1 MPKTL
6 SIDIETY
13 SDVDIKKT
21 GVYPYAESTNFQIL
35 LISVGVDNKPVECFD
50 LTQRL
55 FWSAEEEERF
65 LDIAMFLKV
74 PSILKTAFNAQFEM
88 TCLGKD
94 FGPLDPMQWECTMV
108 RMAMLGYP
116 QSLGEAAKVLGVVDG
131 KLDEGK
137 TLVNWFCKPDKN
149 GNRRLPE
156 QHPEKWKQ
164 FIAYCIRDVEVERE
178 LRTKTSF
185 YTIPPDEQRLYAL
198 DQSINRRGVLIDK
211 HLPER
216 ALAIWAK
223 HVEKLILQQRELT
236 GLDNPNSVTQLKA
249 WLSLET
255 DDDVVTLNKKMV
267 EKLIGKHGDL
277 VDTVLALRQEIS
289 KTSIKKYNSM
299 VNVRCIDGR
308 VRGLLQFCGAGRT
321 WRWAGRLIQVQNL
334 PQNKMKDLGLA
345 RDCVLSL
352 GLSAIE
358 LLHGNVASV
367 LSQLIRT
374 AFIAPYRKAFVVSD
388 FSAIEA
394 VVLSYLAREDW
405 RLEVFRT
412 HGRIYEASASK
423 MFGIPLET
431 IGKKSPHRQRGK
443 VAELAFGYQG
453 GVGAAIQMGALDM
466 GIPETDLQG
475 LVNDWRAANPK
486 IVKFWRNIN
495 NAAITC
501 IENSCRVNVCEGV
514 WFYMDYGILSM
525 RIPSGRSLRYPRAKL
540 VPGKYGPSVVY
551 QGIDQNNK
559 KWGDI
564 SIYGGKFTENLVQ
577 AFARD
582 CLAVAMTRLAD
593 AGYDIVMHVHDEVV
607 IEVEGTLGEP
617 GTGYIGSMVLDSA
630 LEDINRILALPISW
644 APGLPLKAEGYVT
657 NFYKKDD

>member
-1 MPKTL
+1 MSKTL

-21 GVYPYAESTNFQIL
+21 GVYPYAESPNFQIL
-35 LISVGVDNKPVECFD
+35 LISYAYDNGPVRCFD
-50 LTQRL
+50 MTQSL
-55 FWSAEEEERF
+55 FWDGSTEEQFEYF
-65 LDIAMFLKV
+65 LDCLFNPEIT
-74 PSILKTAFNAQFEM
+74 KTAFNAQFEM
-88 TCLGKD
+88 TCIGKE

-131 KLDEGK
+131 KLDGGK

-198 DQSINRRGVLIDK
+198 DQTINRRGVLIDK

-216 ALAIWAK
+216 ALAIWSD
-223 HVEKLILQQRELT
+223 HVAHLLAEQRELT
-236 GLDNPNSVTQLKA
+236 GLENPNSVSQLKE
-249 WLSLET
+249 WLSAEM
-255 DDDVVTLNKKMV
+255 DDEVDTLNKKTV
-267 EKLIGKHGDL
+267 EKLIGKHSDL

-334 PQNKMKDLGLA
+334 PQNKMKDLELA
-345 RDCVLSL
+345 RNCVL
-352 GLSAIE
+352 GLDRQAID
-358 LLHGNVASV
+358 LIHGNVASV

-374 AFIAPYRKAFVVSD
+374 AFVAPEGKTFAVSD

-394 VVLSYLAREDW
+394 VVLSYLAKEEW

-431 IGKKSPHRQRGK
+431 IDKKSPHRQRGK

-466 GIPETDLQG
+466 GIPEADLQG

-486 IVKFWRNIN
+486 IVKFWKNIN

-514 WFYMDYGILSM
+514 WFYMERGILSM
-525 RIPSGRSLRYPRAKL
+525 HIPSGRSLRYPRAKL
-540 VPGKYGPSVVY
+540 VEGMYGHSVVY
-551 QGIDQNNK
+551 EGIDQNKK
-559 KWGDI
+559 KWCEI

-607 IEVEGTLGEP
+607 IEVDEYAAEML
-617 GTGYIGSMVLDSA
+617 
-630 LEDINRILALPISW
+630 LEDINRILAMPISW
-644 APGLPLKAEGYVT
+644 AAGLPLKAEGYVT
-657 NFYKKDD
+657 PFYKKDD

>member
-1 MPKTL
+1 MPSTL

-21 GVYPYAESTNFQIL
+21 GVYPYAESPNFQIL
-35 LISVGVDNKPVECFD
+35 LIAYAYDAGEVKCFD
-50 LTQRL
+50 MTQRY
-55 FWSAEEEERF
+55 FWSHETEQDFEWF
-65 LDIAMFLKV
+65 MTYLKV

-88 TCLGKD
+88 TCLGKE
-94 FGPLDPMQWECTMV
+94 FGSLDPMQWECTMV

-198 DQSINRRGVLIDK
+198 DQTINRRGVLIDK

-216 ALAIWAK
+216 ALAIWAE
-223 HVEKLILQQRELT
+223 HVSCLLAEQRELT
-236 GLDNPNSVTQLKA
+236 GLDNPNSVAQLKD
-249 WLSLET
+249 WLSVEM
-255 DDDVVTLNKKMV
+255 DDDVDTLNKKTV
-267 EKLIGKHGDL
+267 EKLIGNHGDL

-299 VNVRCIDGR
+299 VNVRCHDGR

-334 PQNKMKDLGLA
+334 PQNKMKQLEMA
-345 RDCVLSL
+345 RNCALSL
-352 GLSAIE
+352 DRLTME
-358 LLHGNVASV
+358 VVHGNVASV

-374 AFIAPYRKAFVVSD
+374 AFVAPEGKTFAVSD

-394 VVLSYLAREDW
+394 VVLSYLAKEEW

-423 MFGIPLET
+423 MFSIPLET
-431 IGKKSPHRQRGK
+431 IGKKSPYRQRGK

-466 GIPETDLQG
+466 GIPEADLQG

-486 IVKFWRNIN
+486 IVKFWKNIN

-514 WFYMDYGILSM
+514 WFYMERGILSM
-525 RIPSGRSLRYPRAKL
+525 HIPSGRSLRYPRAKL
-540 VPGKYGPSVVY
+540 VEGMYGHSVVY
-551 QGIDQNNK
+551 EGIDQNKK
-559 KWGDI
+559 KWCEI

-582 CLAVAMTRLAD
+582 CLSVAMTRLAD

-607 IEVEGTLGEP
+607 IEVDEYAGE
-617 GTGYIGSMVLDSA
+617 ML
-630 LEDINRILALPISW
+630 LEDVNRILALPISW
-644 APGLPLKAEGYVT
+644 ALGLPLKAEGYVT
-657 NFYKKDD
+657 KFYKKDD

>member
-1 MPKTL
+1 MPKIL

-21 GVYPYAESTNFQIL
+21 GVYPYAESPNFEIL
-35 LISVGVDNKPVECFD
+35 LIAYAYDRAPVRCFD
-50 LTQRL
+50 MTQRL
-55 FWSAEEEERF
+55 FWSIETEQEFQYF
-65 LDIAMFLKV
+65 LSCLKN
-74 PSILKTAFNAQFEM
+74 PEITKTAFNAQFEM
-88 TCLGKD
+88 TCLGKE
-94 FGPLDPMQWECTMV
+94 FGELNPMQWECTMV
-108 RMAMLGYP
+108 RMSMLGFP

-156 QHPEKWKQ
+156 QHPEKWLR
-164 FIAYCIRDVEVERE
+164 FIEYCIRDVEVERE

-198 DQSINRRGVLIDK
+198 DQTINRRGVLIDK

-216 ALAIWAK
+216 ALAIWAE
-223 HVEKLILQQRELT
+223 HVSCLLAEQRELT
-236 GLDNPNSVTQLKA
+236 GLDNPNSVAQLKD
-249 WLSLET
+249 WLSVEM
-255 DDDVVTLNKKMV
+255 DDDVDTLNKKTV
-267 EKLIGKHGDL
+267 EKLIGNHGDL

-299 VNVRCIDGR
+299 VNVRCHDGR

-334 PQNKMKDLGLA
+334 PQNKMKQLEMA
-345 RDCVLSL
+345 RNCALSL
-352 GLSAIE
+352 DRLTME
-358 LLHGNVASV
+358 VVHGNVASV

-374 AFIAPYRKAFVVSD
+374 AFVAPKGKTFAVSD

-394 VVLSYLAREDW
+394 VVLSYLAKEEW

-423 MFGIPLET
+423 MFSIPLET
-431 IGKKSPHRQRGK
+431 IGKKSPYRQRGK

-466 GIPETDLQG
+466 GIPEADLQG

-486 IVKFWRNIN
+486 IVKFWKNIN

-514 WFYMDYGILSM
+514 WFYVERGILSM
-525 RIPSGRSLRYPRAKL
+525 HIPSGRSLRYPRAKL
-540 VPGKYGPSVVY
+540 VEGKYGHSVVY
-551 QGIDQNNK
+551 EGIDQNKK

-582 CLAVAMTRLAD
+582 CLSVAMTRLAD
-593 AGYDIVMHVHDEVV
+593 ASYDIVMHVHDEVV
-607 IEVEGTLGEP
+607 IEVDEYAGE
-617 GTGYIGSMVLDSA
+617 ML

-644 APGLPLKAEGYVT
+644 ALGLPLKAEGYVT
-657 NFYKKDD
+657 KFYKKDD

>member
-1 MPKTL
+1 MTATL

-21 GVYPYAESTNFQIL
+21 GVYPYAESPNFQIL
-35 LISVGVDNKPVECFD
+35 LIAIAYDGGPVTCYD
-50 LTQRL
+50 LTQRP
-55 FWSAEEEERF
+55 FWSVLEEAEFTTFADDLHNPE
-65 LDIAMFLKV
+65 IT
-74 PSILKTAFNAQFEM
+74 KTAFNAQFEM
-88 TCLGKD
+88 TCLAKE
-94 FGPLDPMQWECTMV
+94 FGDLNPMQWECTAV

-116 QSLGEAAKVLGVVDG
+116 QHLGEAAKVLGVVDG
-131 KLDEGK
+131 KMEEGK
-137 TLVNWFCKPDKN
+137 SLITWFCKPDKN
-149 GNRRLPE
+149 GVRRLPE
-156 QHPEKWKQ
+156 HHPEKWQK
-164 FIAYCIRDVEVERE
+164 FIEYNIRDVEVERE

-198 DQSINRRGVLIDK
+198 DQTINRRGVLIDK

-216 ALAIWAK
+216 ALAIWAE
-223 HVEKLILQQRELT
+223 HVSHLLAEQRELT
-236 GLDNPNSVTQLKA
+236 GLDNPNSVAQLKD
-249 WLSLET
+249 WLFGEM
-255 DDDVVTLNKKMV
+255 DEEVDTLNKKTV

-299 VNVRCIDGR
+299 VNVRCQDGR

-334 PQNKMKDLGLA
+334 PQNKMKNLEMARNCALA
-345 RDCVLSL
+345 LDRL
-352 GLSAIE
+352 AIE
-358 LLHGNVASV
+358 VIHGNVASV

-374 AFIAPYRKAFVVSD
+374 AFVAPEGKTFAVSD

-394 VVLSYLAREDW
+394 VVLSYLAKEEW

-423 MFGIPLET
+423 MFNIPLET
-431 IGKKSPHRQRGK
+431 IDKKSPYRQRGK

-466 GIPETDLQG
+466 GIPEADLQG
-475 LVNDWRAANPK
+475 LVNDWRAANPR
-486 IVKFWRNIN
+486 IVRFWRNIN
-495 NAAITC
+495 DAAITC
-501 IENSCRVNVCEGV
+501 IQNCSRVNVCSGV
-514 WFYMDYGILSM
+514 WFYMEAGILSM
-525 RIPSGRSLRYPRAKL
+525 HIPSGRSLRYPRAKVVQGRFGL
-540 VPGKYGPSVVY
+540 SVQY
-551 QGIDQNNK
+551 EGIDQNKK
-559 KWGDI
+559 KWCEID
-564 SIYGGKFTENLVQ
+564 IYGGKFTENLVQ

-607 IEVEGTLGEP
+607 IEVDDYASEML
-617 GTGYIGSMVLDSA
+617 
-630 LEDINRILALPISW
+630 LEDINRILAEPLSW

-657 NFYKKDD
+657 KFYKKDD